1 MNQDLN
7 EDEYFNLQLKIYR
20 NKFLYD
26 FALLKLSYYN
36 SSKYTSES
44 FGSWFILIGKKRIL
58 YDGKEDFLILQ
69 SQTLNDWETE
79 RIIGKKELNY
89 LNFMEIIILSQTE

>member
-7 EDEYFNLQLKIYR
+7 EEEYFNQQRKVHR

-26 FALLKLSYYN
+26 FALAKLEYYD

-69 SQTLNDWETE
+69 SQISMDWKVQKILKE
-79 RIIGKKELNY
+79 KELNY
-89 LNFMEIIILSQTE
+89 LNFLEIVNLSQTN